1 MLLRKQYTLV
11 LLLLV
16 VGCAASQRA
25 LRGDSFGST
34 SPPPALAATAEPST
48 ASIIGPVAL
57 LVTVVG
63 LGSST
68 VPMKLPPALR
78 GPPFA
83 LIMVFSTGAM
93 IAGAVLLVALTCAL
107 PDGSFSATATAPP
120 DLDDPALSSTLHALS
135 SALAQLL
142 HAGRWGSAAA
152 CAYAPGKILQLWSVR
167 RVGVGVSTGVIASI
181 NSVVAFA
188 FVGVTLLGD
197 APAHLRTAI
206 FGVALLLAGAVGM
219 TLCKSMSGESKTAS
233 RCAGSSKHSAN
244 KQSPELQTKEQ
255 VAAVAIVSPKAG
267 QHLARRSSSI
277 LGGGSGGGGGA
288 VAIQIPTSSS
298 NTSSTTGSTGS
309 DSSSCG
315 IDGLGLF
322 AAAISGICLGLQSL
336 PFRLGS
342 SAGSGADAGAG
353 EGVDPTMGGLA
364 PLATAAVFLLAQA
377 PLTMA
382 LLVGTG
388 AIRIQ
393 GTWQWLLGALGR
405 VRIDNAS
412 IAEYCT
418 VSSDC
423 VAATDVEMQMP
434 MPMPTVGE
442 FRRATPRDAV
452 AAAALALIGGLIFSA
467 AAVGQVLTVSA
478 YGASVGMPLTQ
489 LNLVVAGM
497 WGIFFFGEIKGA
509 LNRGGFFAAAAAAM
523 AGGYLL
529 AHA

>member
-93 IAGAVLLVALTCAL
+93 IAGAVLLVALT
-107 PDGSFSATATAPP
+107 
-120 DLDDPALSSTLHALS
+120 

-277 LGGGSGGGGGA
+277 L
-288 VAIQIPTSSS
+288 
-298 NTSSTTGSTGS
+298 
-309 DSSSCG
+309 
-315 IDGLGLF
+315 
-322 AAAISGICLGLQSL
+322 
-336 PFRLGS
+336 
-342 SAGSGADAGAG
+342 
-353 EGVDPTMGGLA
+353 
-364 PLATAAVFLLAQA
+364 
-377 PLTMA
+377 
-382 LLVGTG
+382 
-388 AIRIQ
+388 
-393 GTWQWLLGALGR
+393 
-405 VRIDNAS
+405 
-412 IAEYCT
+412 
-418 VSSDC
+418 
-423 VAATDVEMQMP
+423 
-434 MPMPTVGE
+434 
-442 FRRATPRDAV
+442 
-452 AAAALALIGGLIFSA
+452 
-467 AAVGQVLTVSA
+467 
-478 YGASVGMPLTQ
+478 
-489 LNLVVAGM
+489 
-497 WGIFFFGEIKGA
+497 
-509 LNRGGFFAAAAAAM
+509 
-523 AGGYLL
+523 
-529 AHA
+529 